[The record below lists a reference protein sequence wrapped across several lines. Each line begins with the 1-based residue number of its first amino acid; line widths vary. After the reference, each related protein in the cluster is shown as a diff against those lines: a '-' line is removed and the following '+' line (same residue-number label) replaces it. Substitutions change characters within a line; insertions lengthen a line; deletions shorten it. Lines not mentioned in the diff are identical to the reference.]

1 MKLRIRGDFLRLRL
15 DQDEVARLRDTGRV
29 EQAIHFGAGDD
40 AILAYAVVGD
50 DVDAPR
56 AELHG
61 RSILVRLPSA
71 RVRAWADG
79 DDVGIEATQA
89 LGDGRALRLL
99 VEKDFR
105 CVSPRPGED
114 DRGGFPNPNASC

>member
-15 DQDEVARLRDTGRV
+15 DQDEVARLRDVRRV
-29 EQAIHFGAGDD
+29 EQAIHFGAADD
-40 AILAYAVVGD
+40 ASLAYAVVRD
-50 DVDAPR
+50 DVAEPR

-61 RSILVRLPSA
+61 RAILVRLPSA

-79 DDVGIEATQA
+79 DEVGIEAAQA
-89 LGDGRALRLL
+89 LGDGRTLRVL

-114 DRGGFPNPNASC
+114 DRGGFPNPSASC